1 MDLSPTFTKRTLSD
15 ITRSY
20 LQTYLFGIIK
30 EGKHRKAEKLALML
44 NCIFDMAAEDYDI
57 TSPMKKV
64 VLPSYQC
71 KSGQALTKDEEERLV
86 KYCLT
91 HKDAEG
97 TDALLVLLFFG
108 LRKSELKSLRIID
121 DNWLECETSKERMGK
136 NIVKRQ
142 IPFTPMMKRVLP
154 YIDFEKARNVN
165 LNSLNTAMKRIFPN
179 HHLHELRYTFITRC
193 KESGV
198 HGEVVLLW
206 DGHEE
211 DKTIRSSKVDRGYT
225 DFSKEFQLKEATK
238 INYLESLKKPKK

>member
-15 ITRSY
+15 ITRSD

-91 HKDAEG
+91 HKDVEE

-121 DNWLECETSKERMGK
+121 DNWLECETSKERLGQNVVLRK
-136 NIVKRQ
+136 
-142 IPFTPMMKRVLP
+142 IPFTPAAKKVIP
-154 YIDFEKARNVN
+154 YIDFEKAKNAN
-165 LNSLNTAMKRIFPN
+165 LNTVATRMKRLFSN
-179 HHLHELRYTFITRC
+179 HHPHELRHTFITRC
-193 KESGV
+193 KECEVQS
-198 HGEVVLLW
+198 EVVSIW
-206 DGHEE
+206 AGHSLSG
-211 DKTIRSSKVDRGYT
+211 TITTTVYT
-225 DFSKEFQLKEATK
+225 HYSDEFQLKEAEK
-238 INYLESLKKPKK
+238 VNYR